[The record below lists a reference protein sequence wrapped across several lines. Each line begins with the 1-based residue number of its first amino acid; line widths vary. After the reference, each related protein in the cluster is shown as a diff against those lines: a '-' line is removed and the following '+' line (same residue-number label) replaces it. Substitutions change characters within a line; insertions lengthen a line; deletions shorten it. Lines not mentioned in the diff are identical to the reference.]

1 VTPSPPSARLGSLA
15 AALAIAGALVAANA
29 CSSSSSGGSSGAT
42 GDGGDDGSSSY
53 GPQPSDASAEGEGGD
68 AAGEAQAVC
77 HVPAEAMMP
86 VTQTEA
92 GAIGC
97 TPMVGTVQCDPSSF
111 LLVCVA
117 PDPITGVPVPPAS
130 LSCNYLT
137 NTVPT
142 RVRYCCPCQ

>member
-1 VTPSPPSARLGSLA
+1 MTFRASSARLGPLAAALALAGSLA
-15 AALAIAGALVAANA
+15 AASA
-29 CSSSSSGGSSGAT
+29 CSSSSSVGSAAT
-42 GDGGDDGSSSY
+42 GDGGEGGSSGY

-68 AAGEAQAVC
+68 AAAEAQAVC

-97 TPMVGTVQCDPSSF
+97 TPMVGTVQCDPSSY